1 MSKRAAPELS
11 TELSGPN
18 SGGSPSSAAAQRAAM
33 PPPAPRAP
41 KRRRRARGGRRAGKK
56 DDLFDVAFVVEELV
70 RDVEAIDELIPIPSD
85 VGCGVCSWCD
95 SDDDCGGCGECFF
108 GEADCQDCAADEREQ
123 TALAIKFIRRTLR
136 KYPAQSAAAVRE
148 HRADF
153 PGQPYRCPSLVRLA
167 PHPAAAACACECCAS
182 APTPGVETLGCF
194 ERDCCH
200 LHLARAALARNVK
213 TKAADR
219 AERARLDAEDEA
231 FGYGRRPTAAVR
243 ARPPA
248 TAAPEIETDDFVSEP
263 HDSWRC
269 DIFCDLCG

>member
-1 MSKRAAPELS
+1 MSKRVAPELS

-18 SGGSPSSAAAQRAAM
+18 SGGSSASSAAAH
-33 PPPAPRAP
+33 RAP

-56 DDLFDVAFVVEELV
+56 DALFDVAFVVEELV
-70 RDVEAIDELIPIPSD
+70 RDVEAIDELIPSSSD
-85 VGCGVCSWCD
+85 VGCGLCGWCD

-167 PHPAAAACACECCAS
+167 PHPAAAACACDCCAS

-194 ERDCCH
+194 ERNCCH
-200 LHLARAALARNVK
+200 LHLGRAALARNVK
-213 TKAADR
+213 AKAADR
-219 AERARLDAEDEA
+219 AERARQDAEDEA
-231 FGYGRRPTAAVR
+231 FGYGKPAVR

-248 TAAPEIETDDFVSEP
+248 TAAPEIETDDCVSEP
-263 HDSWRC
+263 RDPFAMSSLC
-269 DIFCDLCG
+269 DPFCDLCG